1 MSARQVLE
9 LQDLDDLLALVSD
22 RENVARLK
30 RVGYSVGRLDG
41 LAAHREALAQR
52 IERRW
57 HLAYDRAAARWGR
70 GLTPVRQRVCQGCFV
85 TLPTSAAPQ
94 PGESSLH
101 VCEGCGRLLWW
112 R

>member
-1 MSARQVLE
+1 MSAREVLE
-9 LQDLDDLLALVSD
+9 LQDLDDLLAFAAD
-22 RENVARLK
+22 REHLSRLK
-30 RVGYSVGRLDG
+30 KMGYTIGAPDAL
-41 LAAHREALAQR
+41 LARRAKLASG

-70 GLTPVRQRVCQGCFV
+70 GLTPVRAKVCQGCFV
-85 TLPTSAAPQ
+85 TLPTSAAPP
-94 PGESSLH
+94 PGEAALH